1 MTFKDDINI
10 NSQQHQ
16 LDMISLKATPKR
28 PLLRTV
34 KRVNCRLMPANS
46 SNDLIESYENS
57 KLATNDR
64 KRTPQVDP
72 KTRRSPYEEELDK
85 LIAAR

>member
-1 MTFKDDINI
+1 
-10 NSQQHQ
+10 
-16 LDMISLKATPKR
+16 
-28 PLLRTV
+28 
-34 KRVNCRLMPANS
+34 MPANS